1 MADCGIAG
9 QAIDHLTARKGV
21 ADEPEAALGVKPLA
35 VKADNP
41 GGFLAAM
48 LQRVE
53 AERGNRRGVGV
64 AEDTEYAALFT
75 QPIAVKVEDGSLC
88 HGHRLAIIS
97 MHHSP

>member
-1 MADCGIAG
+1 
-9 QAIDHLTARKGV
+9 
-21 ADEPEAALGVKPLA
+21 VKTLA

-64 AEDTEYAALFT
+64 AEDAEYAALFT
-75 QPIAVKVEDGSLC
+75 QPIAVKVEEGSFC
-88 HGHRLAIIS
+88 HVHRLAIIS

>member
-1 MADCGIAG
+1 MADCGVSG
-9 QAIDHLTARKGV
+9 QAIDHLAARKGV
-21 ADEPEAALGVKPLA
+21 ADEAQAALGVKTLA

-75 QPIAVKVEDGSLC
+75 QPIAVKV
-88 HGHRLAIIS
+88 AIIS